1 MLAVGIHLKWEFKH
15 NWVIRNNTLILFALF
30 NQSEEYKLVKK
41 RSVRS
46 KTKMLSQEQKWI
58 LKKELLKKILKYLIQ
73 SVNPTMYTMINV
85 IFT

>member
-1 MLAVGIHLKWEFKH
+1 M
-15 NWVIRNNTLILFALF
+15 LFALF

>member
-1 MLAVGIHLKWEFKH
+1 M
-15 NWVIRNNTLILFALF
+15 LFALF
-30 NQSEEYKLVKK
+30 NQPEEYKLVKK

-46 KTKMLSQEQKWI
+46 KTIMLSQEQKWI

>member
-1 MLAVGIHLKWEFKH
+1 M
-15 NWVIRNNTLILFALF
+15 LFALF

-73 SVNPTMYTMINV
+73 SVNPTM
-85 IFT
+85 